1 MKDETKEGGKEGVE
15 TLEEVNIDFTSIDLD
30 SPNLSSIN
38 PGNNDSDVDEN
49 SEVSVT
55 FSEAM
60 EQGSI
65 NSATFKVS
73 IGGDH
78 INGAITT
85 TSKKGVFKASKGLRS
100 GKEHR
105 VSLKLDE
112 ITDLAGNP
120 LESSLLGDTWYFTT
134 KDSTPPTVVSISP
147 KDNSESVR
155 IDTEIEIRFSEGID
169 KDSLTTNGC
178 SGSLK
183 ISSDDFQNCLTIDQV
198 FWNSENTWWP

>member
-1 MKDETKEGGKEGVE
+1 MKDETKEGGKEGVRII
-15 TLEEVNIDFTSIDLD
+15 EEVNIDFTSIDLD

-65 NSATFKVS
+65 NSATFIVS
-73 IGGDH
+73 IGGEH
-78 INGAITT
+78 IDGAITT
-85 TSKKGVFKASKGLRS
+85 TSTKSVFKASKGLGS

-105 VSLKLDE
+105 VRLKLDE

-147 KDNSESVR
+147 KDNSESVKL
-155 IDTEIEIRFSEGID
+155 IP
-169 KDSLTTNGC
+169 K
-178 SGSLK
+178 
-183 ISSDDFQNCLTIDQV
+183 
-198 FWNSENTWWP
+198 